1 MTEFNIQELLP
12 QQPPFLMVDRLCY
25 CDQVVTETVLKVRES
40 NLFCKD
46 GILREPGVVE
56 NIAQTCAARI
66 GYINK
71 LNNAEVKIGF
81 IGALK
86 NLILGELP
94 RVDEILETRIEVQSE
109 VMALTLVVATVKCNG
124 RLVAQCEMKIAVSE
138 N

>member
-1 MTEFNIQELLP
+1 MIEFSIQELVP

-25 CDQVVTETVLKVRES
+25 CDQGITETELKVRES
-40 NLFCKD
+40 NMFCR
-46 GILREPGVVE
+46 GGVLREPGVVE

-71 LNNAEVKIGF
+71 LNNAEIKIGF
-81 IGALK
+81 IGAIK
-86 NLILGELP
+86 NLIICELP
-94 RVDEILETRIEVQSE
+94 AIGEVLKTRIQVQSE
-109 VMALTLVVATVKCNG
+109 VMALTLVKATVKCNG